1 MPARRKEIDRGVLKL
16 SVPSGR
22 HQRTLMIRRAA
33 SSVAGAALLCAAEA
47 SASPPCDGPA
57 VTIDPRIDEAT
68 RRALEAIVRPMQT
81 LPALDRCARVTITPA
96 GRSLRVEVA
105 LADGRVTAR
114 TLDDP
119 ASLRL
124 WVDPLLVLPPWAVAP
139 PPPAAPVVAPPRAP
153 PRRLRLRLS
162 GETRAQTG
170 ASTSIAHGL
179 GLGLLAND
187 VVLGANLSM
196 SHDGAPSV
204 GVEGGVRVAGD
215 LVSLDLLGTA
225 RGAWPS
231 IASQGASGGASV
243 SLGAA
248 LRVSLHPTERVAPY
262 VSMGLEA
269 ALGGPRTA
277 TLGERLSPTF
287 AVGFAWESP

>member
-1 MPARRKEIDRGVLKL
+1 MPARRKEIVRGVLKPP
-16 SVPSGR
+16 VASGR
-22 HQRTLMIRRAA
+22 HLRTLMIRRAA
-33 SSVAGAALLCAAEA
+33 TSVAGAALLCAAEA

-105 LADGRVTAR
+105 LADGRVAAR

-119 ASLRL
+119 GSLRL

-139 PPPAAPVVAPPRAP
+139 PPPAAPVVPTPRVT

-162 GETRAQTG
+162 GETRARGG
-170 ASTSIAHGL
+170 ASTTIAHGL
-179 GLGLLAND
+179 GLGLLAGD
-187 VVLGANLSM
+187 AVLGANLSM
-196 SHDGAPSV
+196 GHDGALSV

-215 LVSLDLLGTA
+215 LVSLDLVGTA
-225 RGAWPS
+225 RGAWTS
-231 IASQGASGGASV
+231 GASQGASGGASV

-277 TLGERLSPTF
+277 TLGERLSPTL
-287 AVGFAWESP
+287 AVGVAWESP

>member
-1 MPARRKEIDRGVLKL
+1 
-16 SVPSGR
+16 
-22 HQRTLMIRRAA
+22 MIRRAA

-139 PPPAAPVVAPPRAP
+139 PPAAPVVAPPRAP

-162 GETRAQTG
+162 GETRARGG

-179 GLGLLAND
+179 GLGFGLLAND
-187 VVLGANLSM
+187 VVLGADLSV
-196 SHDGAPSV
+196 SHDGALSM
-204 GVEGGVRVAGD
+204 GVEGGVRVGGD
-215 LVSLDLLGTA
+215 LASLDLLGTA
-225 RGAWPS
+225 RGAWTS
-231 IASQGASGGASV
+231 GASQGASGGASV

-269 ALGGPRTA
+269 ALGGPRAA

-287 AVGFAWESP
+287 AVGVAWESP